1 MKSGTQANT
10 ARTPPSSQSVD
21 SGDDQLS
28 APSNM
33 VALHLVSNQVI
44 HNDLRHSTCEDL
56 ACLDLKQ
63 SLEATGWGA
72 LARSSIS
79 SLLGV
84 PAIMLAGVTIDDKNF
99 DLRHS
104 TREDLVGLDPRLT
117 LKPASLAASARST
130 FSSLLE
136 ASVSMIAGV
145 IISDENYSCN
155 ILQFDLKTELQSR
168 IDRVNMET
176 GITPGGAIVTASPNP
191 NLSVTAFPNPNLSA
205 ADLENHGRRLACN
218 GLSHTTLSESMARP
232 SSTSNWLGG
241 EESRVDE
248 GTHENPVD
256 EAIKLY
262 ADLVYMRKEA
272 SLLRLRPDL
281 ADAFDTWDASVVGTR
296 AGTGL
301 LSTSPSPRAS

>member
-104 TREDLVGLDPRLT
+104 TREDLVDLDPKLT
-117 LKPASLAASARST
+117 PKPASST
-130 FSSLLE
+130 FSSLLD
-136 ASVSMIAGV
+136 ASVSMIAGL
-145 IISDENYSCN
+145 IISDGNYSSN
-155 ILQFDLKTELQSR
+155 ILHFDLKADIQPR
-168 IDRVNMET
+168 INRAILET

-191 NLSVTAFPNPNLSA
+191 NLSATAFPNPNLSA
-205 ADLENHGRRLACN
+205 YPTQL
-218 GLSHTTLSESMARP
+218 
-232 SSTSNWLGG
+232 
-241 EESRVDE
+241 
-248 GTHENPVD
+248 
-256 EAIKLY
+256 
-262 ADLVYMRKEA
+262 
-272 SLLRLRPDL
+272 
-281 ADAFDTWDASVVGTR
+281 
-296 AGTGL
+296 
-301 LSTSPSPRAS
+301 